1 MTTQTQS
8 RREDAQP
15 DPVRLGLWARLKAET
30 RDLQSQAERSGIMRT
45 LLYRRVE
52 RAAYC
57 RLLRNLHEIY
67 AGLEAGL
74 ELHARLSHLAPI
86 VFRAL
91 FRAGHLES
99 DLRQLAGGSWAT
111 SYRVTPAAI
120 AYRHR
125 LEELAQSRPALLAA
139 HAFVRYLGDLGS
151 GQVVHQLV
159 AEQLSLGD
167 NALRFYQFGS
177 AQDVDLLVAHFRAG
191 LDAIPVSVADEEA
204 IVEEARQALRRHIE
218 IYTELV

>member
-1 MTTQTQS
+1 MQNPS
-8 RREDAQP
+8 RTDRAQLNLVP
-15 DPVRLGLWARLKAET
+15 LGLRARLKAET
-30 RDLQSQAERSGIMRT
+30 RDLQVEAERSGIMRT
-45 LLYRRVE
+45 VLYRRIE

-67 AGLEAGL
+67 AGLEAGF
-74 ELHARLSHLAPI
+74 ELHARHPQLAPI

-91 FRAGHLES
+91 FRVGHLES
-99 DLRQLAGGSWAT
+99 DLRQLAGSSWAT
-111 SYRVTPAAI
+111 SYMVTPAVN
-120 AYRHR
+120 AYRRR
-125 LEELAQSRPALLAA
+125 LDELAESRPGLLAA
-139 HAFVRYLGDLGS
+139 HAYVRYLGDLGG

-191 LDAIPVSVADEEA
+191 FDAIPASAADAEA
-204 IVEEARQALRRHIE
+204 IVEEARQAFRRHIE
-218 IYTELV
+218 IYAELG